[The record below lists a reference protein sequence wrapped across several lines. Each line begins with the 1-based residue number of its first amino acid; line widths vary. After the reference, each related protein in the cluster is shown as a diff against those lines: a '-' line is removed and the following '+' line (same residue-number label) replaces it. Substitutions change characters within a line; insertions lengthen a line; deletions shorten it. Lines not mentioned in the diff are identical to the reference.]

1 MSDYD
6 NNAEIR
12 EFQHKQMIYNNSLAL
27 ASSEILTDAE
37 KEEIDNALKFDDETT
52 E

>member
-12 EFQHKQMIYNNSLAL
+12 EFQHKQMVYNNTLAL
-27 ASSEILTDAE
+27 SEIVTDAE
-37 KEEIDNALKFDDETT
+37 KEEIDNALKFDDDT